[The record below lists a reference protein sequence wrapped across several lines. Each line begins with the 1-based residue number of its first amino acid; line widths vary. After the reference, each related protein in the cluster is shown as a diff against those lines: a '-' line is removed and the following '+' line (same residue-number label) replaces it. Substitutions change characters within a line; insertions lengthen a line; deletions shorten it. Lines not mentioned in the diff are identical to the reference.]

1 MFRFLL
7 ITLIAVLLVSCASN
21 TPYCGDRFSFHVYS
35 EGNASN
41 FELYSL
47 VFKLNDEINKPYY
60 YSRPQ
65 NSVGYFDEYARFY
78 FYKPGSGKQSEHLQE
93 KQFTIAVYLKNESN
107 DSLTFICKRN
117 VDIDMFETIDWK
129 VAVHFGSYDS
139 LKYDTHELP
148 TFYMKNGKYEKRVH
162 KTHYEFDWNK
172 RDKIHSVY
180 VESLKDSVFY
190 YEELLGKN
198 SGYFSKEKF
207 TEIKD

>member
-1 MFRFLL
+1 MHRFLL
-7 ITLIAVLLVSCASN
+7 ITLIAVLLVSCMSSYPAS
-21 TPYCGDRFSFHVYS
+21 GDRFSFHVYS

-47 VFKLNDEINKPYY
+47 VFKLNGKIEEPLYY
-60 YSRPQ
+60 TRPG
-65 NSVGYFDEYARFY
+65 NDVGYFDDYGHFFTPE
-78 FYKPGSGKQSEHLQE
+78 SGTNSENLRE
-93 KQFTIAVYLKNESN
+93 KTFTIAVYLKNESN
-107 DSLTFICKRN
+107 DSLTFICSRN

-129 VAVHFGSYDS
+129 VSVHFGSYDS
-139 LKYDTHELP
+139 LKYVSKELP
-148 TFYMKNGKYEKRVH
+148 WFRMENGKYVKYEH
-162 KTHYEFDWNK
+162 KNYYEFDWSK
-172 RDKIHSVY
+172 RDKIRSVY

>member
-1 MFRFLL
+1 
-7 ITLIAVLLVSCASN
+7 
-21 TPYCGDRFSFHVYS
+21 
-35 EGNASN
+35 
-41 FELYSL
+41 
-47 VFKLNDEINKPYY
+47 
-60 YSRPQ
+60 
-65 NSVGYFDEYARFY
+65 
-78 FYKPGSGKQSEHLQE
+78 
-93 KQFTIAVYLKNESN
+93 
-107 DSLTFICKRN
+107 
-117 VDIDMFETIDWK
+117 MFETIDWK

-148 TFYMKNGKYEKRVH
+148 TFYMKNGKYEKREH

>member
-1 MFRFLL
+1 M
-7 ITLIAVLLVSCASN
+7 SSYPAS
-21 TPYCGDRFSFHVYS
+21 GDRFSFHAYS

-65 NSVGYFDEYARFY
+65 NRVGYFDDYARFY
-78 FYKPGSGKQSEHLQE
+78 FYKPGSDKRLGHLQE
-93 KQFTIAVYLKNESN
+93 KKFTISVYLKNESN
-107 DSLTFICKRN
+107 DSLTFICSRN

-129 VAVHFGSYDS
+129 VSVHFGSYDS
-139 LKYDTHELP
+139 LKYVSKELP
-148 TFYMKNGKYEKRVH
+148 WFRMENGKYVKYEH
-162 KTHYEFDWNK
+162 KNYYEFDWSK
-172 RDKIHSVY
+172 RDKIRSVY

>member
-1 MFRFLL
+1 MHRFLL
-7 ITLIAVLLVSCASN
+7 ITLIAVLFVSCMSSYPAS
-21 TPYCGDRFSFHVYS
+21 GDRFSFHVYS

-47 VFKLNDEINKPYY
+47 VFKLNDKIEEPRY
-60 YSRPQ
+60 YSRPG
-65 NSVGYFDEYARFY
+65 NDIGYFDYYDHFFTPENDVN
-78 FYKPGSGKQSEHLQE
+78 SENHRE
-93 KQFTIAVYLKNESN
+93 KRFTIAVYLKNESN

-129 VAVHFGSYDS
+129 VSVHLGSYDS
-139 LKYDTHELP
+139 LKYVSKELP
-148 TFYMKNGKYEKRVH
+148 WFRMENGKYVKYEH
-162 KTHYEFDWNK
+162 KNHYKFDWNK
-172 RDKIHSVY
+172 RDKIRSVY